1 MWPWME
7 LGLGLRLV
15 ELLSELFLQC
25 TQSLSP
31 FLPSPIDMIVKNR
44 VTSLSFSHFSLI
56 CLSFEG
62 STVHLQLSESRQGTS
77 VLPNQAAGT
86 PWSSISF
93 APGTCGV
100 RELSA
105 YFFDFMSGSCCLIK
119 SLCPSAYWSVLSRRC
134 GLYFLFQEIHTYD
147 LIATTGK

>member
-31 FLPSPIDMIVKNR
+31 FLPSPIDMIVKNS

-62 STVHLQLSESRQGTS
+62 STVYLLLSESRQGTS

-93 APGTCGV
+93 APGDLRGERTFRLFLRFHV
-100 RELSA
+100 RQLLFDKVPMSLSILVCS
-105 YFFDFMSGSCCLIK
+105 FQTLWPLLPLSGD
-119 SLCPSAYWSVLSRRC
+119 
-134 GLYFLFQEIHTYD
+134 TY
-147 LIATTGK
+147 I